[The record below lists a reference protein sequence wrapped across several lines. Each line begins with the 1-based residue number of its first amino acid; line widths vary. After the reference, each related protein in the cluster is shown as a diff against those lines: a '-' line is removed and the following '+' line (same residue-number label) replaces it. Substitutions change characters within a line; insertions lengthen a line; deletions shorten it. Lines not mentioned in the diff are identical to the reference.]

1 MKTKRMIPVLILIW
15 LMIPFTVFAMDMHHG
30 HSGNKIHTS
39 TKGAYTFSYEL
50 IDMTEN
56 LKKMKGTPG
65 MEHMTATHHLMAN
78 VVDGVSPENS
88 KVGFVI
94 TDPDGK
100 KEKVMA
106 MKMGS
111 GFGAD
116 VTMMKQGNYT
126 VKVKYLFGEEK
137 LMDEF
142 TYHK

>member
-1 MKTKRMIPVLILIW
+1 
-15 LMIPFTVFAMDMHHG
+15 
-30 HSGNKIHTS
+30 
-39 TKGAYTFSYEL
+39 
-50 IDMTEN
+50 
-56 LKKMKGTPG
+56 
-65 MEHMTATHHLMAN
+65 MAN
-78 VVDGVSPENS
+78 VKGLAIPKNS
-88 KVGFVI
+88 KVGFVV
-94 TDPDGK
+94 TGPDGK

-116 VTMMKQGNYT
+116 VTMMKMGHYT